1 MATDWKKYIHNF
13 SDKRVL
19 IVGDV
24 VLDEYVHG
32 TVQRLNPES
41 TAPLLQAEKEDA
53 MTGGAGN
60 VAKNLA
66 QLGAEATLI
75 SVIGEDTTS
84 EKIAFHAQKEGYA
97 AHFLSDNSRPTI
109 RKIRFYKGIEQLLRV
124 DYEKI
129 HDISAAVE
137 DQVIAAID
145 ATITKGID
153 AVIISDYAKGVVT
166 RRIAEHL
173 LKVSYKKHV
182 LAADVKP
189 SRAPFITGAHIISPN
204 LKEARQFLG
213 LAEDDAT
220 PPLVLAEKLHQKI
233 GGEVY
238 ITLGADGIAYYVS
251 EQEKGLAPQEHV
263 VQVFDV
269 SGAGDTVISVLVL
282 ARLGG
287 ASALE
292 ASQLGNAAGAV
303 VVSKVGSVG
312 ISAQELSDMIFH
324 HHEHG
329 KK

>member
-1 MATDWKKYIHNF
+1 MIHEF
-13 SDKRVL
+13 TGKRVL
-19 IVGDV
+19 VVGDV

-32 TVQRLNPES
+32 SVNRLNPES
-41 TAPLLQAEKEDA
+41 TAPLLQAEKENA

-66 QLGAEATLI
+66 QLGAQATLI

-84 EKIAFHAQKEGYA
+84 EKIAFHAQKEGYT
-97 AHFLSDNSRPTI
+97 AHFLSDLSRPTI

-124 DYEKI
+124 DYEKV

-137 DQVIAAID
+137 DQVIATID
-145 ATITKGID
+145 ATITQGVD

-166 RRIAEHL
+166 RRVAEHL
-173 LKVSYKKHV
+173 LKVSTKKHL

-189 SRAPFITGAHIISPN
+189 SRAPFITGAHLISPN

-213 LAEDDAT
+213 LAEDDT
-220 PPLVLAEKLHQKI
+220 TDSLVLAQKLHAKI

-251 EQEKGLAPQEHV
+251 ETDKGRVPQEHV
-263 VQVFDV
+263 VEVFDV
-269 SGAGDTVISVLVL
+269 SGAGDTVIAVLVL

-287 ASALE
+287 ATALE
-292 ASQLGNAAGAV
+292 AAQLGNAAGAV
-303 VVSKVGSVG
+303 VVTKVGSVG
-312 ISAQELSDMIFH
+312 LSVIELSDMIFH
-324 HHEHG
+324 HHNHD
-329 KK
+329 KT